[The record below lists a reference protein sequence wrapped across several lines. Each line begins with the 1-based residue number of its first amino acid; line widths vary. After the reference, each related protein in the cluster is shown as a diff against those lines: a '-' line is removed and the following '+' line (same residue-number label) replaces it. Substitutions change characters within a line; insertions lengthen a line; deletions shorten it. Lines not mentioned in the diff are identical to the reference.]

1 MVSGDMEVGDSISHL
16 HCPITLT
23 SSDIEDLRLLVTNG
37 CLEEWVLLV

>member
-1 MVSGDMEVGDSISHL
+1 MVSGDMGVGDSMSHI

-23 SSDIEDLRLLVTNG
+23 GSNIEDLRLLVTNR